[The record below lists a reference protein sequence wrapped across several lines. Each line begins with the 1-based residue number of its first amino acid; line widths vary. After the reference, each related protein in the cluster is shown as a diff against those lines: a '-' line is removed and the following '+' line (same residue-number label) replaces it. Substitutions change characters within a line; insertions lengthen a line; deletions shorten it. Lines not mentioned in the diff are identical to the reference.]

1 MPIATST
8 IFVAD
13 DNVAILQGVK
23 RALSATGYEVETAE
37 NGRAAL
43 DLLRSAGQAPDLLL
57 LDVMMPEVSGL
68 QVLEAMRADPRLS
81 QVPVLLITATTDE
94 AIAAAVASDGC
105 VELLAKPFRLDQL
118 LAGVA
123 SRLKR
128 GRRGAEA
135 ASAPVEPPVPTREPM
150 NGLTGSAPVSPL
162 AAALGAA
169 ALPAPALLPAPT

>member
-1 MPIATST
+1 MPIPAST

-13 DNVAILQGVK
+13 DNVAILQGLK

-43 DLLRSAGQAPDLLL
+43 DLLQSAPRAPDLLL

-68 QVLEAMRADPRLS
+68 QVLEAMRTDPRLS
-81 QVPVLLITATTDE
+81 KVPVLLITATTDE
-94 AIAAAVASDGC
+94 ALTAAVEGDDC

-118 LAGVA
+118 LTGVA
-123 SRLKR
+123 SRLER
-128 GRRGAEA
+128 GRRSAEP

-150 NGLTGSAPVSPL
+150 NGLTGIAPASPL
-162 AAALGAA
+162 AAVVGAA
-169 ALPAPALLPAPT
+169 ALPPPALLPTPT